1 MQKALDLFQ
10 RIASDLISD
19 EKSKPVSDYVP
30 SKRLYEQLDLVLRDN
45 PISEKEFE
53 EVLREVVFASPRT
66 ATPSFFNQLF
76 GGRNEKAILGEL
88 LSVLLNNSM
97 YTYKAGGA
105 SVGVEKSVLREA
117 CNTIGW
123 GEDSDGTFA
132 SGGSLTN
139 FMAMLMARDTTFQ
152 DVRKKGMHT
161 PITVY
166 TSEESHY
173 SIPKNAA
180 FCGIGRDQ
188 VRFIATDKKGKM
200 IPQELIC
207 QIEEDINDGYVPSF
221 LNLTAGTT
229 VLGAFDSIEALLPIA
244 IKYNIWTHVDGA
256 YCGSVIFSNRYK
268 NLIKGLTGV
277 NSFSFNAHKM
287 IGTPLTCSL
296 LLVKDKAQLYR
307 SFSNEASY
315 LYQTE
320 TDEFNP
326 GKTSLQCG
334 RRNDALKF
342 WALWKSVGTKGLEEI
357 VDKQFALADV
367 ARKYIKN
374 HPDYELHSFEDSI
387 SICFSYKGTDA
398 KTLCRELYEN
408 NTLLV
413 SYGERK
419 TQDFVRMVTIN
430 AQNDEKDILDF
441 FKLLEQFV
449 QENKS
454 AQSAPSISE
463 PQDV

>member
-10 RIASDLISD
+10 RIASDLIND
-19 EKSKPVSDYVP
+19 EKYKPVSDYVP
-30 SKRLYEQLDLVLRDN
+30 SKQLYEKLDFALREN
-45 PISEKEFE
+45 PISEQEFE
-53 EVLREVVFASPRT
+53 GVLREVVFASPRT

-76 GGRNEKAILGEL
+76 GGRNETAVLGEL

-105 SVGVEKSVLREA
+105 AVGVEKSVLREV
-117 CNTIGW
+117 CNVIGW
-123 GEDSDGTFA
+123 GKDSDGTFA

-139 FMAMLMARDTTFQ
+139 LMAMLMARDTTFQ
-152 DVRKKGMHT
+152 DVRNRGMHT
-161 PITVY
+161 LITVY

-173 SIPKNAA
+173 SIPKNAS

-188 VRFIATDKKGKM
+188 VRYIATDKKGKM

-244 IKYNIWTHVDGA
+244 TKYNIWTHVDGA

-268 NLIKGLTGV
+268 NLIKGLKGV

-296 LLVKDKAQLYR
+296 LLVKDKTQLFQ

-326 GKTSLQCG
+326 GQTSLQCG

-342 WALWKSVGTKGLEEI
+342 WALWKSVGTKGLEKI

-367 ARKYIKN
+367 ARNYVKN

-387 SICFSYKGTDA
+387 SICFSYKDTDA
-398 KTLCRELYEN
+398 KTLCRSLYEN

-413 SYGERK
+413 SYGEGK
-419 TQDFVRMVTIN
+419 TEDFVRMVTIN

-441 FKLLEQFV
+441 FKALEQFV
-449 QENKS
+449 EDNKS
-454 AQSAPSISE
+454 AQLAPSISE
-463 PQDV
+463 QQDV

>member
-1 MQKALDLFQ
+1 MQKVLDLFQ
-10 RIASDLISD
+10 RIASDLLRD
-19 EKSKPVSDYVP
+19 EKSKPVSEYVP
-30 SKRLYEQLDLVLRDN
+30 SNRLYEQLDFALREN
-45 PISEKEFE
+45 PLDEKEFE
-53 EVLREVVFASPRT
+53 AVLREVVFASPRT

-76 GGRNEKAILGEL
+76 GGRNETAVLGEL

-105 SVGVEKSVLREA
+105 AVGVEKSVLREV

-123 GEDSDGTFA
+123 GEDADGTFA

-152 DVRKKGMHT
+152 DVRNKGMHT

-188 VRFIATDKKGKM
+188 VRYIPTDNKGKM
-200 IPQELIC
+200 LPQELIC
-207 QIEEDINDGYVPSF
+207 QIEEDINSGYVPSF

-229 VLGAFDSIEALLPIA
+229 VIGAFDPIEELLPIA
-244 IKYNIWTHVDGA
+244 RKYNIWTHVDGA
-256 YCGSVIFSNRYK
+256 YCGSVIFSKRYRH
-268 NLIKGLTGV
+268 LIKGLKGV

-296 LLVKDKAQLYR
+296 LLVQDKTQLYR

-326 GKTSLQCG
+326 GQTSLQCG

-342 WALWKSVGTKGLEEI
+342 WALWKSVGTKGLEKI
-357 VDKQFALADV
+357 VDKQFTLADA
-367 ARKYIKN
+367 ARNYVKI
-374 HPDYELHSFEDSI
+374 HPDYELHSFEESI

-398 KTLCRELYEN
+398 KTLCRSLYEN

-419 TQDFVRMVTIN
+419 TRDFVRMVTIN

-449 QENKS
+449 EDNKS
-454 AQSAPSISE
+454 VQAAPSISE
-463 PQDV
+463 QQDV

>member
-1 MQKALDLFQ
+1 
-10 RIASDLISD
+10 
-19 EKSKPVSDYVP
+19 
-30 SKRLYEQLDLVLRDN
+30 
-45 PISEKEFE
+45 
-53 EVLREVVFASPRT
+53 
-66 ATPSFFNQLF
+66 
-76 GGRNEKAILGEL
+76 
-88 LSVLLNNSM
+88 
-97 YTYKAGGA
+97 
-105 SVGVEKSVLREA
+105 VGVEKSVLREA
-117 CNTIGW
+117 CNIVGW

-200 IPQELIC
+200 IPQKLIC

-256 YCGSVIFSNRYK
+256 YCGSVIFSNRYQ
-268 NLIKGLTGV
+268 NLIKGLKGV

-387 SICFSYKGTDA
+387 SICFSYNGTDA

>member
-19 EKSKPVSDYVP
+19 EKSKPVSAYIP
-30 SKRLYEQLDLVLRDN
+30 SQRLYEQLDFALRED

-53 EVLREVVFASPRT
+53 EVLREVVFASPR
-66 ATPSFFNQLF
+66 AAAPSFFSQLF
-76 GGRNEKAILGEL
+76 GGRNEKAVLGEL

-105 SVGVEKSVLREA
+105 SEGVEKSVLREA
-117 CNTIGW
+117 CNTNGW

-188 VRFIATDKKGKM
+188 VRYIATDKKGKM

-256 YCGSVIFSNRYK
+256 YCGSLIFSNRYK
-268 NLIKGLTGV
+268 T
-277 NSFSFNAHKM
+277 
-287 IGTPLTCSL
+287 
-296 LLVKDKAQLYR
+296 
-307 SFSNEASY
+307 
-315 LYQTE
+315 
-320 TDEFNP
+320 
-326 GKTSLQCG
+326 
-334 RRNDALKF
+334 
-342 WALWKSVGTKGLEEI
+342 
-357 VDKQFALADV
+357 
-367 ARKYIKN
+367 
-374 HPDYELHSFEDSI
+374 
-387 SICFSYKGTDA
+387 
-398 KTLCRELYEN
+398 
-408 NTLLV
+408 
-413 SYGERK
+413 
-419 TQDFVRMVTIN
+419 
-430 AQNDEKDILDF
+430 
-441 FKLLEQFV
+441 
-449 QENKS
+449 
-454 AQSAPSISE
+454 
-463 PQDV
+463 

>member
-10 RIASDLISD
+10 RISSDLIND
-19 EKSKPVSDYVP
+19 EKSHPVSDYIP
-30 SKRLYEQLDLVLRDN
+30 SKRLYKQLDFALRDN

-53 EVLREVVFASPRT
+53 EVLREIVFASPRT

-76 GGRNEKAILGEL
+76 GGRNETAVLGEL

-105 SVGVEKSVLREA
+105 AVGVEKSVLRSV
-117 CNTIGW
+117 CNTIRW

-188 VRFIATDKKGKM
+188 VRYIATDKKGKM
-200 IPQELIC
+200 IPQELIF
-207 QIEEDINDGYVPSF
+207 QIEEDIDDGYVPSF

-229 VLGAFDSIEALLPIA
+229 VLGAFDSIEDLLPIA
-244 IKYNIWTHVDGA
+244 RKYNIWTHVDGA
-256 YCGSVIFSNRYK
+256 YCGSVIFSNRYN
-268 NLIKGLTGV
+268 NLIKGLQGV

-296 LLVKDKAQLYR
+296 LLVKDKTQLYR

-326 GKTSLQCG
+326 GQTSLQCG

-342 WALWKSVGTKGLEEI
+342 WALWKSVGTKGLEKI
-357 VDKQFALADV
+357 VDKQFALADI
-367 ARKYIKN
+367 ARNYVKKN
-374 HPDYELHSFEDSI
+374 PDYELHSFDDSI

-419 TQDFVRMVTIN
+419 NQDFVRLVTIN
-430 AQNDEKDILDF
+430 AQNEEKDILDF
-441 FKLLEQFV
+441 FTLLERFV

-454 AQSAPSISE
+454 TQSASSISE
-463 PQDV
+463 AQDV

>member
-10 RIASDLISD
+10 RIAYDLIND
-19 EKSKPVSDYVP
+19 EKSNPVSDYVP
-30 SKRLYEQLDLVLRDN
+30 SKQLYKQLDFALREN

-76 GGRNEKAILGEL
+76 GGRNETAVLGEL

-152 DVRKKGMHT
+152 DVRKRGMHT

-188 VRFIATDKKGKM
+188 VRYIATDKKGKM
-200 IPQELIC
+200 IPEELIC

-268 NLIKGLTGV
+268 KLIKGLKGV

-296 LLVKDKAQLYR
+296 L
-307 SFSNEASY
+307 
-315 LYQTE
+315 
-320 TDEFNP
+320 
-326 GKTSLQCG
+326 
-334 RRNDALKF
+334 
-342 WALWKSVGTKGLEEI
+342 
-357 VDKQFALADV
+357 
-367 ARKYIKN
+367 
-374 HPDYELHSFEDSI
+374 
-387 SICFSYKGTDA
+387 
-398 KTLCRELYEN
+398 
-408 NTLLV
+408 
-413 SYGERK
+413 
-419 TQDFVRMVTIN
+419 
-430 AQNDEKDILDF
+430 
-441 FKLLEQFV
+441 
-449 QENKS
+449 
-454 AQSAPSISE
+454 
-463 PQDV
+463 